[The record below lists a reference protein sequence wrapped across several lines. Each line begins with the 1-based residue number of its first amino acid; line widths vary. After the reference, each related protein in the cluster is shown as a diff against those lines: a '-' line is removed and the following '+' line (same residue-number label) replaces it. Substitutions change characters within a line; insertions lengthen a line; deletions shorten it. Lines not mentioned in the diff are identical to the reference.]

1 MALQFLFLEKQRRH
15 NSRHVM
21 LWKMEPT
28 SAINNIY
35 KYRGKNQLSNLICQI
50 MFGLICNYQS
60 KYIKLISISIVT
72 MRPCILVFQIQ
83 FEYWKIITSEFW
95 VSRLRQQ
102 SDNHDFFVCFPFEH
116 IDSMTLTSFK
126 PFLLRVVTYGFEQKI
141 S

>member
-1 MALQFLFLEKQRRH
+1 MALQFLFLEKQRSH

-35 KYRGKNQLSNLICQI
+35 KYRGKNQLSSLICQI

-60 KYIKLISISIVT
+60 KYSKVISII
-72 MRPCILVFQIQ
+72 RCILVIYQIQ
-83 FEYWKIITSEFW
+83 FDYWKIITLEFG
-95 VSRLRQQ
+95 VSKLRQQ
-102 SDNHDFFVCFPFEH
+102 SDNFDFFVCFPFEN

-126 PFLLRVVTYGFEQKI
+126 PFLLRIVTYGLEEKI